1 MGFSLQIMDHLSLQL
16 QHRFLGRLLSPEE
29 TLEVIK
35 HLRECDVCR
44 EKLAALRS
52 NKPGSVAD
60 TILPDMPSEG
70 HPSADSLGA
79 YLDEDLS
86 RPDKADLDEHLRTC
100 ELCQKALAD
109 LKSFREELLQSPAQ
123 EYAPAEKT
131 SRSSGA
137 APRPPRDYGVTSSGR
152 RLFSEGKAR
161 FLDWFNQPL
170 VYGGVAALAALV
182 VFLGIVA
189 VRSPETLG
197 IGGGGRVT
205 VTDGSHRIVV
215 GPNGIINPPAG
226 LPREVLTALN
236 NVATTILKDEPPTLP
251 PALKDNL
258 VALKRAPSTLLGQP
272 SGAVP
277 FQVLS
282 PVRTLVESVRPT
294 FRWTLAAGAT
304 GYVVHVIADDRSQEE
319 VATSPVILP
328 TTNATVCQWVG
339 EESMA
344 LSPGKRYR
352 WYVTASI
359 QDQEVDA
366 PGIEQAQAKFA
377 VLSAEDLTNLNVL
390 RKRAQGDRLIG
401 GLLNLNAGLLDA
413 AQGDFE
419 ILLADPSQS
428 ANAKAFL
435 QGMIGEIARLK
446 ES

>member
-1 MGFSLQIMDHLSLQL
+1 MDHLSLQL
-16 QHRFLGRLLSPEE
+16 QHRFLARLLSPEE
-29 TLEVIK
+29 TLEVIR

-44 EKLAALRS
+44 EKLSALRS

-60 TILPDMPSEG
+60 TILPEIPAEG

-86 RPDKADLDEHLRTC
+86 RPDKADLEEHLRTC

-123 EYAPAEKT
+123 EYAPVAKT

-137 APRPPRDYGVTSSGR
+137 APRPPRDYGATSSER
-152 RLFSEGKAR
+152 WLFSQRKER

-170 VYGGVAALAALV
+170 VYGGVAAVAALV
-182 VFLGIVA
+182 VVFGIV
-189 VRSPETLG
+189 VIRSPETLG
-197 IGGGGRVT
+197 INGDGRVT
-205 VTDGSHRIVV
+205 ISDGGHRIVV
-215 GPNGIINPPAG
+215 GPNGITNPPAG
-226 LPREVLTALN
+226 LPGEVLTALN
-236 NVATTILKDEPPTLP
+236 NVAATILKEEPPALSPT
-251 PALKDNL
+251 LKDNL
-258 VALKRAPSTLLGQP
+258 TALKRAPSTLLGQP

-282 PVRTLVESVRPT
+282 PVRTMVESVRPT
-294 FRWTLAAGAT
+294 FRWTAASGAT

-319 VATSPVILP
+319 VATSPVIIP
-328 TTNATVCQWVG
+328 TTNATVCQW
-339 EESMA
+339 EESTA
-344 LSPGKRYR
+344 LNPGKRYR
-352 WYVTASI
+352 WYVAATI

-377 VLSAEDLTNLNVL
+377 ELSAEALTNLNVL
-390 RKRAQGDRLIG
+390 RKSAQGDRLID

-419 ILLADPSQS
+419 ILLADPGQS
-428 ANAKAFL
+428 ANAKTFL
-435 QGMIGEIARLK
+435 QGMITEIGRLK
-446 ES
+446 ET

>member
-1 MGFSLQIMDHLSLQL
+1 MDHLSLQL
-16 QHRFLGRLLSPEE
+16 QHRFLARLLSPEE
-29 TLEVIK
+29 TLEVIR

-44 EKLAALRS
+44 EKLSALRS

-60 TILPDMPSEG
+60 TILPEIPAEG

-86 RPDKADLDEHLRTC
+86 RPDKADLEEHLRTC

-123 EYAPAEKT
+123 EYAPVAKT

-137 APRPPRDYGVTSSGR
+137 APRPPRDYGATSSER
-152 RLFSEGKAR
+152 WLFSQRKER

-170 VYGGVAALAALV
+170 VYGGVAAVAALV
-182 VFLGIVA
+182 VVFGIVV

-197 IGGGGRVT
+197 INGDGRVT
-205 VTDGSHRIVV
+205 ISDGGHRIVV
-215 GPNGIINPPAG
+215 GPNGITNPPAG
-226 LPREVLTALN
+226 LPGEVLTALN
-236 NVATTILKDEPPTLP
+236 NVAATILKEEPPALSPT
-251 PALKDNL
+251 LKDNL
-258 VALKRAPSTLLGQP
+258 TALKRAPSTLLGQP

-282 PVRTLVESVRPT
+282 PVRTMVESVRPT
-294 FRWTLAAGAT
+294 FRWTAASGAT

-319 VATSPVILP
+319 VATSPVIIP
-328 TTNATVCQWVG
+328 TTNATVCQW
-339 EESMA
+339 EESTA
-344 LSPGKRYR
+344 LNPGKRYR
-352 WYVTASI
+352 WYVAATI

-377 VLSAEDLTNLNVL
+377 ELSAEALTNLNVL
-390 RKRAQGDRLIG
+390 RKSAQGDRLIG

-419 ILLADPSQS
+419 ILLADPGQS
-428 ANAKAFL
+428 ANAKTFL
-435 QGMIGEIARLK
+435 QGMITEIGRLK
-446 ES
+446 ET

>member
-1 MGFSLQIMDHLSLQL
+1 MDHLSLQL
-16 QHRFLGRLLSPEE
+16 QHRFLARLLSPEE
-29 TLEVIK
+29 TLEVIR

-44 EKLAALRS
+44 EKLSALRS

-60 TILPDMPSEG
+60 TILPEIPAEG

-86 RPDKADLDEHLRTC
+86 RPDKADLEEHLRTC

-123 EYAPAEKT
+123 EYAPVAKT

-137 APRPPRDYGVTSSGR
+137 APRPPRDYGATSSER
-152 RLFSEGKAR
+152 WLFSQRKER

-170 VYGGVAALAALV
+170 VYGGVAAVAALV
-182 VFLGIVA
+182 VVFGIV
-189 VRSPETLG
+189 VIRSPETLG
-197 IGGGGRVT
+197 INGDGRVT
-205 VTDGSHRIVV
+205 ISDGGHRIVV
-215 GPNGIINPPAG
+215 GPNGITNPPAG
-226 LPREVLTALN
+226 LPGEVLTALN
-236 NVATTILKDEPPTLP
+236 NVAATILKEEPPALSPT
-251 PALKDNL
+251 LKDNL
-258 VALKRAPSTLLGQP
+258 TALKRAPSTLLGQP

-282 PVRTLVESVRPT
+282 PVRTMVESVRPT
-294 FRWTLAAGAT
+294 FRWTAASGAT

-319 VATSPVILP
+319 VATSPVIIP
-328 TTNATVCQWVG
+328 TTNATVCQW
-339 EESMA
+339 EESTA
-344 LSPGKRYR
+344 LNPGKRYR
-352 WYVTASI
+352 WYVAATI

-377 VLSAEDLTNLNVL
+377 ELSAEALTNLNVL
-390 RKRAQGDRLIG
+390 RKSAQGDRLIG

-419 ILLADPSQS
+419 ILLADPGQS
-428 ANAKAFL
+428 ANAKTFL
-435 QGMIGEIARLK
+435 QGMITEIGRLK
-446 ES
+446 ET